1 MQIETLEGDF
11 VIRGSYK
18 DIIRAHFTE
27 DSLIVTMGPQVVVVG
42 LEEAKALRDWID
54 RRLNEPLYESEQ
66 SSHGYGES
74 PDR

>member
-27 DSLIVTMGPQVVVVG
+27 DSLIVTMGPQVVVAS
-42 LEEAKALRDWID
+42 LDEAKALRDWID
-54 RRLNEPLYESEQ
+54 RRLNEA
-66 SSHGYGES
+66 
-74 PDR
+74 R